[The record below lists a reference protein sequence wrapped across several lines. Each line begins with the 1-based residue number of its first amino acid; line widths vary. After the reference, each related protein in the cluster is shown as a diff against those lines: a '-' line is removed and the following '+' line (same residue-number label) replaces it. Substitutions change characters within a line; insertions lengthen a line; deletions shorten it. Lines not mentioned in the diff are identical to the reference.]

1 MTNKVKTEFLNGL
14 RSYGALHKL
23 GRGQSLYEIGNG
35 LTRVYIRYSKIHSR
49 GRTFYGLRAE
59 DLRQLEGYPSLL
71 CFLWDSQDQPLIIPY
86 GDYEQVFQSV
96 SPANDGQ
103 YKAMVFLQESGNELY
118 IAQGGRFNVEGNRG
132 WEELEEL
139 IDLSAISKLP
149 DLSHSQIQTLLG
161 AIGDSKQY
169 DLWIPPNDRA
179 SLDWSIADYFECRN
193 QLPYGFDPIENILR
207 QIDVIWIQ
215 RGSNEIAALFEV
227 EHSTPMYGALLRF
240 NDIHL
245 VSPGFGPRFSIVSND
260 ARRSLFVR
268 HLDRPTFR
276 VSGLNRLCTFLE
288 YANVY
293 SWHSRI
299 YAASLIR

>member
-1 MTNKVKTEFLNGL
+1 MASNVRTEFMDQL
-14 RSYGALHKL
+14 RLYGRLRRI
-23 GRGQSLYEIGNG
+23 GNSQSLHEIGEG
-35 LTRVYIRYSKIHSR
+35 AARVYVRYSKVHPN

-59 DLRQLEGYPSLL
+59 DLSQLEGHPSVL
-71 CFLWDSQDQPLIIPY
+71 CFLWESQERPLIVPY
-86 GDYEQVFQSV
+86 EDYEQIFQSV

-103 YKAMVFLQESGNELY
+103 YKAAVFLQDSGNELY
-118 IAQGGRFNVEGNRG
+118 IGQAGRFSIEGNRG

-139 IDLSAISKLP
+139 IDSSAISRLP
-149 DLSHSQIQTLLG
+149 ELSHGQIQTLLG
-161 AIGDSKQY
+161 AIGSSKEY
-169 DLWIPPNDRA
+169 DLWVPPNDRA
-179 SLDWSIADYFECRN
+179 NLDWSIANQFECRN
-193 QLPYGFDPIENILR
+193 LLPSGFESIENILR

-245 VSPGFGPRFSIVSND
+245 VSPAFNPRFSIVSND
-260 ARRSLFVR
+260 VRKSLFVR

-276 VSGLNRLCTFLE
+276 ASGLTRLCTFLE
-288 YANVY
+288 YANVF

-299 YAASLIR
+299 QASSAN

>member
-1 MTNKVKTEFLNGL
+1 MANDVKTEFLKSLG
-14 RSYGALHKL
+14 SYGPLHKL
-23 GRGQSLYEIGNG
+23 GRSQSLYEIGDG
-35 LTRVYIRYSKIHSR
+35 VARVYIRYSKIHPR

-59 DLRQLEGYPSLL
+59 DLSQLEGHPSVL
-71 CFLWDSQDQPLIIPY
+71 CFLWDSQDQPLIVPY
-86 GDYEQVFQSV
+86 RDYEQVFQSV

-103 YKAMVFLQESGNELY
+103 YKVLVLLQESGDELY
-118 IAQGGRFNVEGNRG
+118 IAQAGRFNVEGNLG

-139 IDLSAISKLP
+139 IDSSATSRLP
-149 DLSHSQIQTLLG
+149 ELSHNQIQTLIG
-161 AIGDSKQY
+161 AIGDSKKY

-179 SLDWSIADYFECRN
+179 SLDWSIAAHFECRN
-193 QLPYGFDPIENILR
+193 LLPSGFESIENILR

-245 VSPGFGPRFSIVSND
+245 VSSGFNPRFSIVSND
-260 ARRSLFVR
+260 TRRSLFVR
-268 HLDRPTFR
+268 HWDRPTFR
-276 VSGLNRLCTFLE
+276 ASGLNRLCTFLE

-299 YAASLIR
+299 HAASPVR

>member
-1 MTNKVKTEFLNGL
+1 MANDVKTEFLNGL
-14 RSYGALHKL
+14 KSFGTVRKIGRS
-23 GRGQSLYEIGNG
+23 QSLYEIGDG
-35 LTRVYIRYSKIHSR
+35 LARVYIRYSKTHPR

-59 DLRQLEGYPSLL
+59 DLNQLEGHPSVL
-71 CFLWDSQDQPLIIPY
+71 CFLWDSQEQPLIIPY
-86 GDYEQVFQSV
+86 DDYEQVFKSV

-103 YKAMVFLQESGNELY
+103 FKAQVYLQESGNELY
-118 IAQGGRFNVEGNRG
+118 IAQGGRFNIEGNLG
-132 WEELEEL
+132 WEELEAL
-139 IDLSAISKLP
+139 IDSSALSALP

-161 AIGDSKQY
+161 AIGASKKF

-179 SLDWSIADYFECRN
+179 SLDWSIAGYFECRSL
-193 QLPYGFDPIENILR
+193 LPPGFDSIESILR

-215 RGSNEIAALFEV
+215 PGSNEIAALFEI

-245 VSPGFGPRFSIVSND
+245 VSPGFSPRFSIVAND
-260 ARRSLFVR
+260 VRKSLFVR

-276 VSGLNRLCTFLE
+276 ASGLTRLCTFLE

-299 YAASLIR
+299 HAASLAM